1 MQQIPRQKRSTL
13 FVRVNL
19 EKVQGGLS
27 ELLCFPSTSGM
38 FCIERMDMT
47 PGGLTPDMS
56 VELEGSTRTPLKL
69 PKPLYDPIKYVQTKF
84 DFCGW

>member
-1 MQQIPRQKRSTL
+1 MENFLPELGLNPMEHGRSRSRNETL

-27 ELLCFPSTSGM
+27 ELLCFPSRPGM
-38 FCIERMDMT
+38 FCIDSMDVT

-56 VELEGSTRTPLKL
+56 VELRGNA
-69 PKPLYDPIKYVQTKF
+69 
-84 DFCGW
+84 